1 MQFQTIKTRHGDIV
15 IINVLT
21 IWHDN

>member
-1 MQFQTIKTRHGDIV
+1 MKRIV

-21 IWHDN
+21 VTYFGDGRKATTC